1 MKQKIQLALCILTGL
16 MFINGGLNKF
26 FNYIPVPEDAP
37 VEGMKDY
44 AAMMEIVWL
53 IPLLAT
59 AEIIGG
65 LLFIFPKT
73 RALGAIVI
81 FPMLVGILLTHIFVD
96 TSALPVALVLSA
108 ILGWVIY
115 DNREKYLPMIR

>member
-1 MKQKIQLALCILTGL
+1 MKQKIQLVLCILTGL